1 MASVAVAGHAP
12 GTTRAP
18 WYDNS
23 TFSDPSLIAYF
34 AVHLTHMDL
43 KTTALFLPVSLR
55 FGLLLIILSGIARLP
70 STAQHHGGD
79 ALPHDFMDSIALF
92 PKALGDVEWKIASEN
107 ELVLAYFNQGVQL
120 KYAFAVDE
128 AARSFRQARLIDPE
142 CAMCYWGEA
151 WAMGAY
157 LNGGMSKAKGPL
169 AYDAMQQALAL
180 MEHNTSPLER
190 SLINASAVRFV
201 ADYDPE
207 QRREQDSL
215 YALALKPVYERYKH
229 DKNMATVYAE
239 ALFLLEP
246 RSGTREMDD
255 PNVMRLHQ
263 VLEGVLDVDI
273 KHPGAC
279 HLYIHATESTSRPD
293 LGEACAAYLGDA
305 IPGASHIN
313 HMPSH
318 TYNEVGRWGESV
330 RANIKAWHSDLKA
343 EIGEGIAI
351 YPSHNLHMLLYAA
364 SFDGQGAIAIQAGK
378 DFHKSTGN
386 SMYHVLTLLRFG
398 RFDEVLDVTDR
409 PEEVI
414 PGALWDFAQGYA
426 QLRNNEPEFAKAY
439 LSRVKTNADT
449 ATSKFRRHPAHLLLG
464 ITAHI
469 LEGELHRAEGN
480 IKAAIESLTQAVALE
495 DSMEYDEP
503 EPLPFDA
510 RHWLGALL
518 LEDGQYAAAEQVYRT
533 ELADHPNNG
542 WSHFGLVA
550 ALEAQGKPAVAVRKQ
565 LAASWARADH
575 WIRASRY

>member
-1 MASVAVAGHAP
+1 MKKTATP
-12 GTTRAP
+12 
-18 WYDNS
+18 
-23 TFSDPSLIAYF
+23 
-34 AVHLTHMDL
+34 LTDL
-43 KTTALFLPVSLR
+43 LR
-55 FGLLLIILSGIARLP
+55 FSLSIIIFSALYSHPI
-70 STAQHHGGD
+70 SAQHHGGD
-79 ALPHDFMDSIALF
+79 DLPHSFMDSIALF
-92 PKALGDVEWKIASEN
+92 PKALGDVEWKISSKDEM
-107 ELVLAYFNQGVQL
+107 VLAYFNQGIQL

-157 LNGGMSKAKGPL
+157 LNGGMSKPKGPL
-169 AYDAMQQALAL
+169 AYEAMQKALAL
-180 MEHNTSPLER
+180 ADKNTSPMEQA
-190 SLINASAVRFV
+190 LIEASAVRFV
-201 ADYDPE
+201 EDYDPE
-207 QRREQDSL
+207 GRREQDSL
-215 YALALKPVYERYKH
+215 YALAMKPVYDKYKK
-229 DKNMATVYAE
+229 DKNIATVYAE
-239 ALFLLEP
+239 SLFLLEP

-279 HLYIHATESTSRPD
+279 HLYIHATESTNRPD

-330 RANIKAWHSDLKA
+330 RANLKAWHSDLKA
-343 EIGEGIAI
+343 EIGEGVAI

-378 DFHKSTGN
+378 DYHKSTNN

-398 RFDEVLDVTDR
+398 RFDEILEVTER
-409 PEEVI
+409 PEETI
-414 PGALWDFAQGYA
+414 PGALWDFTQGYA
-426 QLRNNEPEFAKAY
+426 RLKNDEADFAKAY
-439 LSRVKTNADT
+439 LQRVKTNADT
-449 ATSKFRRHPAHLLLG
+449 ATSKFRRHPASQLLG
-464 ITAHI
+464 ITGYI
-469 LEGELHRAEGN
+469 LEGEIYRAEGDMEN
-480 IKAAIESLTQAVALE
+480 AIASLTKAVALE

-503 EPLPFDA
+503 EPLPFDS
-510 RHWLGALL
+510 RHWLGAVL

-533 ELADHPNNG
+533 ELEDHPNNG
-542 WSHFGLVA
+542 WSHFGLIQ
-550 ALEAQGKPAVAVRKQ
+550 ALEAQGKSAEEVKQ
-565 LAASWARADH
+565 QFAESWGRSDY